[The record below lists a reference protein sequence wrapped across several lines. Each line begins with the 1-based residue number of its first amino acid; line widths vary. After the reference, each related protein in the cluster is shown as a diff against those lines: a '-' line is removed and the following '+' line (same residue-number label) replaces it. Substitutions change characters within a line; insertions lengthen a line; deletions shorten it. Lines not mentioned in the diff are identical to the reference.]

1 MSITCKQCRAQV
13 QHDLW
18 VSGSHDCPLSLD
30 PAEGESWDD
39 YSKRSNNWR
48 AMVLAIAEET
58 GRSAVE
64 VGREQKKE
72 KEDE

>member
-1 MSITCKQCRAQV
+1 MSVTCKQCKAQV

-18 VSGSHDCPLSLD
+18 ISGSHDCPLSLD

-39 YSKRSNNWR
+39 YSKRSTNWR

-58 GRSAVE
+58 GRPAIE
-64 VGREQKKE
+64 VGREQKE
-72 KEDE
+72 GEEG